1 MQHWGELILSTLYMS
16 NVAIGLIGYVPTI
29 ACLLKLYKA
38 GTPATG
44 ISKSGYAWWSCGAS
58 FTTLYGLLV
67 AQKSAMVWVGGS
79 TLLLNLVTFI
89 LIILVQRKHRQN
101 QSDNDA

>member
-1 MQHWGELILSTLYMS
+1 MQNWVELIVSTGYMS

-29 ACLLKLYKA
+29 SCLLKLYKA

-44 ISKSGYAWWSCGAS
+44 ISRSGYAWWSCGAG

-67 AQKSAMVWVGGS
+67 AQKSAMIWVGGS
-79 TLLLNLVTFI
+79 TLLLNLVTLI
-89 LIILVQRKHRQN
+89 LIIFVQRKHRQN
-101 QSDNDA
+101 QSKKDR